1 MTYTYIYL
9 YVIARVKAGLTVLV
23 IAIIDLLVKIAP
35 VTSYI
40 PVPSYVTESPV
51 YKEGVEVVWS
61 VAIDTVVDAAEG
73 LREETDE
80 AKEAAE
86 VAEEIVV
93 TFVVLASE
101 TSEAEEIDEWLVP
114 INICM

>member
-9 YVIARVKAGLTVLV
+9 YVIAGAKAGLTVLV
-23 IAIIDLLVKIAP
+23 IAIIDILVKIAP

-40 PVPSYVTESPV
+40 PVPSYVTESLV

-61 VAIDTVVDAAEG
+61 VVIDTVVDAAEG

-80 AKEAAE
+80 ATEAAG
-86 VAEEIVV
+86 VAEETDVSL
-93 TFVVLASE
+93 VVLA
-101 TSEAEEIDEWLVP
+101 
-114 INICM
+114 